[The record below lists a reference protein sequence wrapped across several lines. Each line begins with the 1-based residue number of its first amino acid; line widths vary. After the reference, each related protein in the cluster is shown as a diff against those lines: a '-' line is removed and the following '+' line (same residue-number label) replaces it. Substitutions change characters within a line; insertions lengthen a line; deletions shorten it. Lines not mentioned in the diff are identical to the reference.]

1 MIPYYSNFKFYV
13 NFDDIIYFNLVIIP
27 NLMQGIKMDEMPR
40 IIDLLL
46 QIGKLLL
53 QHGAET
59 EVVESVMKNAAQ
71 NLGFRQIE
79 IMVLPNTLVISLSH
93 NGESYNTKLQKVQR
107 QDVNFGAVDKIVDI
121 VSQINKSTNIN
132 NLLVELQD
140 ETKFNGTYPFYFKN
154 LMVGIGCGSFS
165 LLFGGDLY
173 IFIATFIAS
182 YIGFFL
188 NSFLLKRYF
197 NPFVVIVIV
206 SFTTTIISGIM
217 TIHTDISHIALS
229 SAVLFLV
236 PSVAFINSVNDLI
249 KGHYTN
255 GLIRGM
261 RGIIISFAI
270 AIGISIAL
278 NILGVENFV

>member
-1 MIPYYSNFKFYV
+1 
-13 NFDDIIYFNLVIIP
+13 
-27 NLMQGIKMDEMPR
+27 MDEKPK
-40 IIDLLL
+40 IINLLL

-59 EVVESVMKNAAQ
+59 EVVESVMKKAAQ
-71 NLGFRQIE
+71 NLGYEEIE

-93 NGESYNTKLQKVQR
+93 NNESYNTKLQKVQR
-107 QDVNFGAVDKIVDI
+107 QDVNFGAVDKIVEI
-121 VSQINKSTNIN
+121 VSKINTRTNIN
-132 NLLVELQD
+132 ELLEKLND
-140 ETKFNGTYPFYFKN
+140 ETNFNGTYPFYFKN
-154 LMVGIGCGSFS
+154 LMVAIGCGSFS
-165 LLFGGDLY
+165 LLFGGDVY

-182 YIGFFL
+182 FIGFYF

-197 NPFVVIVIV
+197 NPFVVIVLV

-229 SAVLFLV
+229 SSVLFLV